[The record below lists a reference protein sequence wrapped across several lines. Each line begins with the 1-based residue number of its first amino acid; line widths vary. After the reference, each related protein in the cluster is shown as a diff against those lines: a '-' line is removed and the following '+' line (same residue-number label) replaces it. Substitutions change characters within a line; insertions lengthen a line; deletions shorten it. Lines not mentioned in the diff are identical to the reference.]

1 MASASFAGMR
11 ASSSRPSLARATEVE
26 MRGLVDLD
34 CWRNWGTASSSWLKT
49 LAELH
54 GLPTIDR
61 SVARAE
67 PEGIQ
72 LTFTFLDK
80 QQVFAEIDPGAPRNL
95 GV

>member
-1 MASASFAGMR
+1 
-11 ASSSRPSLARATEVE
+11 
-26 MRGLVDLD
+26 
-34 CWRNWGTASSSWLKT
+34 